1 MHCIPMPPSP
11 KIAIPPGSSRDA
23 VTKPS
28 QFRVKQRQPNIA
40 SSLCPHVKLGGGLC
54 GRAPKHCLCLCMLCQ
69 SPMLARQVCNSKL
82 DDGSVCTWGA
92 DNRSPEPPMTTPRK
106 MLGRLLF
113 GDQSIGLRNLCLPN
127 LEPGGPAYVGGV
139 NLSVTPKRRERT
151 PKKSTFSTRHLDDPS
166 IFDLT
171 PSPSLAGSPAKLLS
185 QTPRPRP
192 AIPLAWQP

>member
-1 MHCIPMPPSP
+1 
-11 KIAIPPGSSRDA
+11 
-23 VTKPS
+23 
-28 QFRVKQRQPNIA
+28 
-40 SSLCPHVKLGGGLC
+40 
-54 GRAPKHCLCLCMLCQ
+54 
-69 SPMLARQVCNSKL
+69 MLARQVCNAKL

-92 DNRSPEPPMTTPRK
+92 DNRSPEPLMSTPRK

-127 LEPGGPAYVGGV
+127 LESGGPAYVGGV

-151 PKKSTFSTRHLDDPS
+151 PKKSTFSTRHHDDPS

-171 PSPSLAGSPAKLLS
+171 PSPSPAGSPAKLLP